1 MQLSALSHYENDTD
15 TRFGDCILV
24 FEQCNLI
31 VYDCGHPRHADHVKH
46 FLEEH
51 PRITSVY
58 IVVSHNDS
66 DHTAGICDLLNYL
79 HDQHCYTVQVFAHL
93 YLKHVDEILDVIDDG
108 RRSRERLK
116 EHLLE
121 EFNHIREIV
130 ETAEQLH
137 FMVVEA
143 LPGTAV
149 ANGRIVGPTKE
160 EFIETAAKAVDKR
173 ENNIIE
179 EETVMNAASVQL
191 KCYVDNMGDVLLCGD
206 AAPSFLH
213 SINDYDIIQ
222 LPHHGQLDDAQAV
235 FKQLQGDSYK
245 KVFLVSDNTGSSK
258 TSGGSDDLVEY
269 MRQEQYTPAKNTRN
283 GIVDLPSSGIIP
295 ARSSDRRT
303 YLG

>member
-1 MQLSALSHYENDTD
+1 MQLLALSHYENDTD

-24 FEQCNLI
+24 FDQYNLI
-31 VYDCGHPRHADHVKH
+31 VYDCGHQRHADYVKH

-93 YLKHVDEILDVIDDG
+93 YLKHVDEILDAIDDG

-116 EHLLE
+116 EHLLD
-121 EFNHIREIV
+121 EFNHIREII
-130 ETAEQLH
+130 ETSDQLH

-143 LPGTAV
+143 LSGTAV

-160 EFIETAAKAVDKR
+160 EFIETAAKAVDNR

-191 KCYVDNMGDVLLCGD
+191 KCYIDNTGDVLLCGD

-213 SINDYDIIQ
+213 NIHDYDIVQ
-222 LPHHGQLDDAQAV
+222 LPHHGQLNDAQAV
-235 FKQLQGDSYK
+235 FKQLEGASYK

-269 MRQEQYTPAKNTRN
+269 MQQEQYTPAKNTRN
-283 GIVDLPSSGIIP
+283 GIVDLPCGGIIP
-295 ARSSDRRT
+295 ARNSGRRT